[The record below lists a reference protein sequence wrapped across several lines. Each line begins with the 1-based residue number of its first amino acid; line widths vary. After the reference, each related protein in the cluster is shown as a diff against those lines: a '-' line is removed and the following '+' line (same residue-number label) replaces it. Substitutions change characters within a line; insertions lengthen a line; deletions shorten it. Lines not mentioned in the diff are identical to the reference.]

1 MELRY
6 TDTNSGDDSAGRAF
20 GLDGDLYLPLV
31 VAFMVAMG
39 LAGLFGFLVRTGWV
53 FAGVAGATPLL
64 TVAAWIVLL
73 KHGKPAGYDRDKL
86 ADLFGGGDFTRS
98 PAEQERLA

>member
-6 TDTNSGDDSAGRAF
+6 TDTNSSDDSGGRAF
-20 GLDGDLYLPLV
+20 GLEGDLYLPLV
-31 VAFMVAMG
+31 IAFMGAMG
-39 LAGLFGFLVRTGWV
+39 LAGLLGFLVRTGWV

-73 KHGKPAGYDRDKL
+73 KHGKPAGYDRDRI
-86 ADLFGGGDFTRS
+86 DQFVGGGDFTRS
-98 PAEQERLA
+98 PADQEGLG

>member
-31 VAFMVAMG
+31 VAFMGAVV
-39 LAGLFGFLVRTGWV
+39 LAGLLGFLVRTGWV
-53 FAGVAGATPLL
+53 FAGIAGATPL
-64 TVAAWIVLL
+64 VVVGAWIVFL
-73 KHGKPAGYDRDKL
+73 KHGKPAGFDRDKVTDVL
-86 ADLFGGGDFTRS
+86 GRGHFTRS
-98 PAEQERLA
+98 PTEQEGLA